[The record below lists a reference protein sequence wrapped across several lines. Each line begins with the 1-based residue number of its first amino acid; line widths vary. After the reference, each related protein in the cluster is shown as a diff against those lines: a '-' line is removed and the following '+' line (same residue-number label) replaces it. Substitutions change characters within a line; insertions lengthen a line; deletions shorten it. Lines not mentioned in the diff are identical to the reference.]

1 MINKLPE
8 KLTLLRK
15 HYGYSQ
21 GDIANKLHIPVT
33 EYMNWENGNTVC
45 GIQQL
50 KVLADLF
57 HVSLDALAD
66 NVKDIVIAEDNLGDS
81 VNIPFLN
88 GANPSMTQQ
97 MDVADNMMPVSSVLP
112 ANTQEQT
119 LKVSTLEGGDL
130 GETKQMGMAPSEEPR
145 QEAKAPVSKMSAKEK
160 QKEKKKKKKT
170 MILIGSICAVAVVV
184 VICLILF
191 IKPNGSSVS
200 IGTVNRLAEG
210 DKFTLFVDNKG
221 NLKTS
226 GSFSAP
232 SSFKDVVQVS
242 AYGSHVVGLTNKGK
256 VVTSDEDSSVSDWS
270 NISMIAAGK
279 DHTVGLKKDG
289 SVVCSGNSNACA
301 VTGWSDIKA
310 VYAGNGVT
318 IGLRNDGT
326 LATSG
331 SVNSAISN
339 QSNVVSISMND
350 DILILTMKDGTVSPY
365 AIGSKAIIS
374 TSSFSKITATA
385 VGTDAVLGLKADGT
399 VAVATS
405 NTDLEK
411 TITAWKNIKYIA
423 AYNNTYVA
431 ADSNGTIY
439 GAGDNTYNQYSNQ
452 SSASTASSAKL
463 AMPKNIQTELSTAN
477 LTIKWDTVENA
488 NYYEVSV
495 TGMDKIKAASN
506 STSIPTTSLEDGKEY
521 TITVVACSDKPE
533 THPNSDE
540 AKLTY
545 TYKTLSKQLD
555 APTNPNGYAYYNL
568 DHSEFVITW
577 KAVDNADFYTISIQG
592 GPEQQFTGTEAHINL
607 DHTNITD
614 GSSVNVSISAGSN
627 STAYTTS
634 KTTSLALPYQVSK
647 QNITITYGL
656 KDNSV
661 VGSTDTYQLP
671 YGVYKAS
678 AYFPAK
684 LAKDYVLENTD
695 ETFEVKSSTS
705 AFKINII
712 GKNSGTLGY

>member
-119 LKVSTLEGGDL
+119 LKVSTLDGGDL
-130 GETKQMGMAPSEEPR
+130 GATKQMSAAPSEEPK

-160 QKEKKKKKKT
+160 QKKKKKKT
-170 MILIGSICAVAVVV
+170 MILIGSICAVAVVA

-191 IKPNGSSVS
+191 IKPNGDSVS
-200 IGTVNRLAEG
+200 VGTVNRLAEG

-270 NISMIAAGK
+270 SITMIAAGK

-301 VTGWSDIKA
+301 VTDWSDIKA

-350 DILILTMKDGTVSPY
+350 DILTLTKKDGTVSPY
-365 AIGSKAIIS
+365 AIGSKAITS
-374 TSSFSKITATA
+374 TSSFSKITCTA
-385 VGTDAVLGLKADGT
+385 VGTDAVIGLKSDGT

-452 SSASTASSAKL
+452 ASASTASSAKL
-463 AMPKNIQTELSTAN
+463 DTPKNIQTELSTAN

-488 NYYEVSV
+488 NYYEVSI

-506 STSIPTTSLEDGKEY
+506 STSIPTT
-521 TITVVACSDKPE
+521 I
-533 THPNSDE
+533 
-540 AKLTY
+540 
-545 TYKTLSKQLD
+545 
-555 APTNPNGYAYYNL
+555 
-568 DHSEFVITW
+568 
-577 KAVDNADFYTISIQG
+577 
-592 GPEQQFTGTEAHINL
+592 GPPAMPRRTATGAR
-607 DHTNITD
+607 
-614 GSSVNVSISAGSN
+614 
-627 STAYTTS
+627 
-634 KTTSLALPYQVSK
+634 
-647 QNITITYGL
+647 
-656 KDNSV
+656 
-661 VGSTDTYQLP
+661 
-671 YGVYKAS
+671 
-678 AYFPAK
+678 
-684 LAKDYVLENTD
+684 
-695 ETFEVKSSTS
+695 
-705 AFKINII
+705 AFF
-712 GKNSGTLGY
+712 S